1 MIERLSGG
9 RTTVERSVFGWL
21 TLSVAAAS
29 IVVLIDGGLATL
41 SAFRQP
47 RVGQA
52 GKDLVW
58 VPTPEPVMQAMLD
71 LANVT
76 PRDFV
81 VDLGSGDGVIV
92 VGAARRGSRAHG
104 IEYNPELVD
113 LSRRNAAAAGV
124 GDRATFE
131 VADLFES
138 DFSQATVVTMFLLPS
153 LNMRLRPKLLSL
165 KPGTRIVS
173 NSYDMEDW
181 KPDRSKMVPDCATA
195 ELRSDTFVW
204 RFCTALLWV
213 VPADVAGK
221 WRLPQGELR
230 LEQRFQMISGS
241 LTSEGAETPISDG
254 RLLGDK
260 VSFSAGGVE
269 YEGRVDGNTLEGTLT
284 GAAGTQEFRGVRD
297 QGTTSEVRN

>member
-1 MIERLSGG
+1 AISSWLAGPVGG
-9 RTTVERSVFGWL
+9 P
-21 TLSVAAAS
+21 AS

-41 SAFRQP
+41 SAFMQP

-58 VPTPEPVMQAMLD
+58 VPTPEPMMQAMLD

-81 VDLGSGDGVIV
+81 VGLGSGDGVIV
-92 VGAARRGSRAHG
+92 VGAALRGSRAHG

-113 LSRRNAAAAGV
+113 LSRRNAATAGV

-165 KPGTRIVS
+165 KPG
-173 NSYDMEDW
+173 
-181 KPDRSKMVPDCATA
+181 
-195 ELRSDTFVW
+195 
-204 RFCTALLWV
+204 
-213 VPADVAGK
+213 
-221 WRLPQGELR
+221 
-230 LEQRFQMISGS
+230 
-241 LTSEGAETPISDG
+241 
-254 RLLGDK
+254 
-260 VSFSAGGVE
+260 
-269 YEGRVDGNTLEGTLT
+269 
-284 GAAGTQEFRGVRD
+284 
-297 QGTTSEVRN
+297 